1 MAIID
6 WTALTWEHAL
16 LGAALVLAGLS
27 GGYALRHFEGRWW
40 RRKFRH
46 LGASEGVPYLFGRW
60 ELQVRAAR
68 DAAKRATHDRTTRR
82 LEL

>member
-16 LGAALVLAGLS
+16 LGVEILLVGLAAGAALE
-27 GGYALRHFEGRWW
+27 HFKGRLW

-46 LGASEGVPYLFGRW
+46 LHSAEGIPFLFGRW
-60 ELQVRAAR
+60 EIQIRAAR
-68 DAAKRATHDRTTRR
+68 DAAKRVTHDRTTKRV
-82 LEL
+82 EL